1 MLRIRGSGVVRTK
14 FVGERP
20 VSQRAR
26 TRAAAQEAARA
37 AAERELAPFSDV
49 IYDSHK
55 HYERSKLMRTKK
67 VLNERIIQIPG
78 EGRDFMIQMIHQLEW
93 DYMYNDLVDINV
105 TIVKELY
112 SNFSKSAQRTVYL
125 RGTQINI
132 DEDSISSFLGIQDPI
147 PRTQDTYEINKV
159 RRATGDLNMNDIL
172 TTIATP
178 GMTWDRYNPKSR
190 RVDNGILKR
199 EARGWM
205 KMMVC
210 NLKPLRH
217 KTTYSWDTIM
227 LLFTLMDGG
236 SIHLGRIINK
246 SMYDAAIG
254 KRDQRLAFPVLIT
267 RLATA
272 YNVPTYPEENIMI
285 VEEKDKYCPFGD
297 WQQEKRKARKG
308 DLPRTSPPPIPPPI
322 HETQDHPS
330 TSAAAANQPPAAQT
344 AAQPPVV
351 DASCTHIFKK
361 ILRRLRRRKQDQ
373 RNTQYMIRTAF
384 PEEEFPDIRTI
395 STSDSDNANY
405 S

>member
-1 MLRIRGSGVVRTK
+1 MTWALYVYTWASILSQFSLFFSVSFPLLQSLSNAQDAYASVARTK
-14 FVGERP
+14 YVGERS

-37 AAERELAPFSDV
+37 AAKRELTPFSDV
-49 IYDSHK
+49 IYDSRE
-55 HYERSKLMRTKK
+55 HYERPKLMRTKK

-78 EGRDFMIQMIHQLEW
+78 EGRDFMIQRIHQLWW

-105 TIVKELY
+105 TIVKEFY
-112 SNFSKSAQRTVYL
+112 SNFSKSAQRT
-125 RGTQINI
+125 
-132 DEDSISSFLGIQDPI
+132 DPI

-159 RRATGDLNMNDIL
+159 RRATEDLNMNDVL
-172 TTIATP
+172 ATIATP
-178 GMTWDRYNPKSR
+178 GMTWDRYNPKSG

-217 KTTYSWDTIM
+217 ETTYSWDTIM

-267 RLATA
+267 RLATT
-272 YNVPTYPEENIMI
+272 YNVPTYPEDNIMI

-297 WQQEKRKARKG
+297 WQQEKRNARKG

-322 HETQDHPS
+322 HE
-330 TSAAAANQPPAAQT
+330 A
-344 AAQPPVV
+344 
-351 DASCTHIFKK
+351 
-361 ILRRLRRRKQDQ
+361 
-373 RNTQYMIRTAF
+373 
-384 PEEEFPDIRTI
+384 
-395 STSDSDNANY
+395 
-405 S
+405 

>member
-1 MLRIRGSGVVRTK
+1 MSKDPEHDFKIDIFLIM
-14 FVGERP
+14 
-20 VSQRAR
+20 
-26 TRAAAQEAARA
+26 
-37 AAERELAPFSDV
+37 
-49 IYDSHK
+49 SHE

-78 EGRDFMIQMIHQLEW
+78 EGRDFMIQRIHQLGW

-105 TIVKELY
+105 TIVKEFY
-112 SNFSKSAQRTVYL
+112 SNFSKSGQRT
-125 RGTQINI
+125 
-132 DEDSISSFLGIQDPI
+132 DPI
-147 PRTQDTYEINKV
+147 PRSQDTDEINKV
-159 RRATGDLNMNDIL
+159 RRATGDLNMNDVL
-172 TTIATP
+172 ATIATP
-178 GMTWDRYNPKSR
+178 GMTCDRYNPKFR
-190 RVDNGILKR
+190 RMDNGILKR

-210 NLKPLRH
+210 NLNPLRH
-217 KTTYSWDTIM
+217 ETTYSWDTIM
-227 LLFTLMDGG
+227 LLFTLMDGR

-267 RLATA
+267 RLATT
-272 YNVPTYPEENIMI
+272 YNVPTYPEDNIKI

-308 DLPRTSPPPIPPPI
+308 DLPKTSPPPIPPPI
-322 HETQDHPS
+322 HEAQDHPS
-330 TSAAAANQPPAAQT
+330 TSAAAVNQPPAAQL

-351 DASCTHIFKK
+351 NASCTDIFKK
-361 ILRRLRRRKQDQ
+361 IIRRLRLRKQDH

-384 PEEEFPDIRTI
+384 PEVEFPDVRTV
-395 STSDSDNANY
+395 STSDSDDADY